1 MPYIGLSMCHALLE
15 GSTKFRTDTTTFL
28 LKKYPWKWETTAQ
41 EAHGVQVLPDSD
53 LGSLKVTHSH

>member
-28 LKKYPWKWETTAQ
+28 LKNILESERPQ
-41 EAHGVQVLPDSD
+41 
-53 LGSLKVTHSH
+53 LKKHMESRSFQIRIWGP